1 MTRRSLRQVCR
12 VLVGALLYGQVAI
25 AAYAC
30 PQALPT
36 KAMDMS
42 AGVVMDAADKA
53 NDQTGAPT
61 SVQMEGCDGMLGAM
75 DPPSGKLCA
84 EHCNFGHQ
92 SDQAASVVLPAVLM
106 TPLYVVT
113 PMPPPSVASQR
124 AIDLSALAEAAPPL
138 AILHC
143 CFRI

>member
-1 MTRRSLRQVCR
+1 MV
-12 VLVGALLYGQVAI
+12 
-25 AAYAC
+25 
-30 PQALPT
+30 
-36 KAMDMS
+36 MS
-42 AGVVMDAADKA
+42 TQPVVVAADKA
-53 NDQTGAPT
+53 GDQTDAPT
-61 SVQMEGCDGMLGAM
+61 SAQIAGCDGMLGAM
-75 DPPSGKLCA
+75 DPPADKLCA
-84 EHCNFGHQ
+84 EHCNYGHQ

-113 PMPPPSVASQR
+113 PMPPPSVASQP